1 MLNDQGTRWIVLD
14 RAKFEISSIQDNENQ
29 RYIVVSEKN
38 VSKKWFWKFKED
50 FKCPMKAVLALLL
63 LLLFYYYYYYYFII
77 SALFQVD

>member
-1 MLNDQGTRWIVLD
+1 MILKIV
-14 RAKFEISSIQDNENQ
+14 I
-29 RYIVVSEKN
+29 
-38 VSKKWFWKFKED
+38 KED